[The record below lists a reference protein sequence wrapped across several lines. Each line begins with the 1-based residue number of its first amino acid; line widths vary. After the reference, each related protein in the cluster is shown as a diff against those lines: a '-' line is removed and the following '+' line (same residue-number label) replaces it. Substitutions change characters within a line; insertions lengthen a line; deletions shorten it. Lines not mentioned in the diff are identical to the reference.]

1 MTNPEKKVAEVK
13 AELYPLSKAEFEDL
27 YDKAWD
33 CGWVYG
39 KFFQEL
45 YDEYLVNWIYFVDY
59 LDVLKELNN
68 DSRKY
73 KRIKIND
80 TDYAIMEFKKDMH
93 GKVVKPVL
101 IEAKDFYLELFLEKV
116 TEEKLNEVVKK
127 QEIINNVEILIGEAP
142 PYWKGNADNEDK
154 SYFYNP
160 SQIHNSPWLNGPAN
174 WKSSVNKFMPKKKEK
189 VEIKIEKLKLLAY
202 KKVVLIDFLPF
213 PIIQNTKVR
222 QNITG
227 GFSYLLSNYFIDKYN
242 EITSYINNSQEEI
255 INFKHGFVA
264 TTYTSLQFIFD
275 NSINDEA
282 KSKSFREKI
291 LESPIIGV
299 KIGELQF
306 GYKDEMIK
314 VSALISTK
322 KKSGETKVE
331 YKPLF
336 KFIYE
341 LYTKNKFNSSHEDIE
356 RIIDDLNSFGSL
368 MKCPIFMVEG
378 GSVNMSESFFNSIDR
393 LLGEKEIEKINSDLI
408 ESNN

>member
-1 MTNPEKKVAEVK
+1 MTNAEVK
-13 AELYPLSKAEFEDL
+13 AELYPLSKNEFEIL

-33 CGWVYG
+33 FGWVYG

-45 YDEYLVNWIYFVDY
+45 YDEYLVNWVYFVDY

-80 TDYAIMEFKKDMH
+80 TNYAIVKFKKDKD
-93 GKVVKPVL
+93 GKEVKPVL
-101 IEAKDFYLELFLEKV
+101 IEAKDFYFELFPKEKV
-116 TEEKLNEVVKK
+116 KK
-127 QEIINNVEILIGEAP
+127 KEIKSVVEILIGEAP
-142 PYWKGNADNEDK
+142 PYWKGNADNKDK

-160 SQIHNSPWLNGPAN
+160 SQISNSPWLNAPAN
-174 WKSSVNKFMPKKKEK
+174 WKSKNNKFNTKTEEP
-189 VEIKIEKLKLLAY
+189 VEIKIDKLKLLSDEN
-202 KKVVLIDFLPF
+202 VVLIDFLPF

-227 GFSYLLSNYFIDKYN
+227 GFSYLLSKYFIDKYY
-242 EITSYINNSQEEI
+242 EITGYIDNSQEEK

-275 NSINDEA
+275 NYIEEDA
-282 KSKSFREKI
+282 KLFRAKI
-291 LESPIIGV
+291 LKLPIETVNIC
-299 KIGELQF
+299 ELQF
-306 GYKDEMIK
+306 GIKNEMIK
-314 VSALISTK
+314 VSELISTK
-322 KKSGETKVE
+322 KKSEETKEFKLE

-341 LYTKNKFNSSHEDIE
+341 LYTTEKFNSANNDIE
-356 RIIDDLNSFGSL
+356 TTIKNLNNVGLS

-378 GSVNMSESFFNSIDR
+378 GSVNMTNSFFNSTNSEVRESEIQKIYPDEIDE
-393 LLGEKEIEKINSDLI
+393 LDNQI
-408 ESNN
+408 

>member
-1 MTNPEKKVAEVK
+1 MTKSKTTKIK
-13 AELYPLSKAEFEDL
+13 AELYPLSKKEFQDL

-33 CGWVYG
+33 YGWVYG

-45 YDEYLVNWIYFVDY
+45 YDEYLVNWVYFVDY
-59 LDVLKELNN
+59 LDVLKGVEL
-68 DSRKY
+68 DDRMY
-73 KRIKIND
+73 KRIQDNFVIVTAKNQNPI
-80 TDYAIMEFKKDMH
+80 I
-93 GKVVKPVL
+93 
-101 IEAKDFYLELFLEKV
+101 IEAKDFYLDLFPKKV
-116 TEEKLNEVVKK
+116 LKEKLNEEVEE
-127 QEIINNVEILIGEAP
+127 QEIITCVEILIGEAP

-174 WKSSVNKFMPKKKEK
+174 WKSSNNKFMPEKKEK

-275 NSINDEA
+275 DSINDEA

-291 LESPIIGV
+291 LKSPIIGV

-341 LYTKNKFNSSHEDIE
+341 LYTKNKFNSSHEDIN
-356 RIIDDLNSFGSL
+356 RIIDDLNSFGLL